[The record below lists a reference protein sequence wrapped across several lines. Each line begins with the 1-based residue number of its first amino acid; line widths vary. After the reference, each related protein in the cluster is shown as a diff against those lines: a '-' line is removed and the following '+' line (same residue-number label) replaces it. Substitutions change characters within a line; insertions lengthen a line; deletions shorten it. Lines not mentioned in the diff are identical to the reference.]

1 MARALADS
9 HHPVRLTMFEGGS
22 HGMPEFPDEA
32 FAATRGWFDRY
43 LRDGRKWPD
52 LKPHGR

>member
-1 MARALADS
+1 
-9 HHPVRLTMFEGGS
+9 MFEGGS